1 MIIADLF
8 VKLGAGLPASMK
20 GGWNLRVMN
29 RMLNLSGIKKRKEM
43 LTTNL
48 GIPGDLAIQL
58 PAGEAPASMFFG
70 TPEEYV
76 GEYHTLMLTWLLSRY
91 CDATVDIGA
100 NWGFYTYFL
109 ANKGVS
115 PIFWFEPNALL
126 NRTIEDNV
134 KHHAFKGITGS
145 HFALSETNGEL
156 TFYINK
162 QSDLESS
169 IVEPGDLSNIE
180 AITVPATRFDSWVRQ
195 TGLSDKKLMVK
206 VDVENA
212 EWQFING
219 SSGCTDSIEFLILE
233 ILGPARQAY
242 LVDHLIQQWM
252 MNAYY
257 INGDQLE
264 FVLHDDMRY
273 VKGEYNWLFTK
284 HTPDALRKL
293 LDNSIFKVI

>member
-1 MIIADLF
+1 
-8 VKLGAGLPASMK
+8 
-20 GGWNLRVMN
+20 
-29 RMLNLSGIKKRKEM
+29 
-43 LTTNL
+43 
-48 GIPGDLAIQL
+48 
-58 PAGEAPASMFFG
+58 
-70 TPEEYV
+70 
-76 GEYHTLMLTWLLSRY
+76 
-91 CDATVDIGA
+91 
-100 NWGFYTYFL
+100 
-109 ANKGVS
+109 
-115 PIFWFEPNALL
+115 
-126 NRTIEDNV
+126 
-134 KHHAFKGITGS
+134 
-145 HFALSETNGEL
+145 
-156 TFYINK
+156 
-162 QSDLESS
+162 
-169 IVEPGDLSNIE
+169 
-180 AITVPATRFDSWVRQ
+180 
-195 TGLSDKKLMVK
+195 MVK